1 MLDLVTRMKEV
12 DGGRRRLGLL
22 EVVNPLEAVLPSG
35 RRLQLDFNY
44 DKYQISI
51 QKNTQISKANF
62 LKSYLDAVLLRE
74 PWREDEWG

>member
-22 EVVNPLEAVLPSG
+22 EVVHPLEEVLPSG

-44 DKYQISI
+44 DKYQIV
-51 QKNTQISKANF
+51 NISENQELYINGIPMCK
-62 LKSYLDAVLLRE
+62 
-74 PWREDEWG
+74 

>member
-22 EVVNPLEAVLPSG
+22 EVVHPLEAVLPSS
-35 RRLQLDFNY
+35 RRLQLDFND

-51 QKNTQISKANF
+51 QNNVPTF
-62 LKSYLDAVLLRE
+62 LKKI
-74 PWREDEWG
+74 P

>member
-35 RRLQLDFNY
+35 RRLQLDFND

-51 QKNTQISKANF
+51 QKNAKISEKVTLMRFFSENPGG
-62 LKSYLDAVLLRE
+62 KMSG
-74 PWREDEWG
+74 DEAW